1 MKASAFGHQMLEPE
15 LAKILFQR
23 VVLDTAGHFHNAV
36 HIIGRS
42 PFRR

>member
-1 MKASAFGHQMLEPE
+1 MKASAFGHRMFEPE
-15 LAKILFQR
+15 PAKLLFQR

-36 HIIGRS
+36 HIIGGS